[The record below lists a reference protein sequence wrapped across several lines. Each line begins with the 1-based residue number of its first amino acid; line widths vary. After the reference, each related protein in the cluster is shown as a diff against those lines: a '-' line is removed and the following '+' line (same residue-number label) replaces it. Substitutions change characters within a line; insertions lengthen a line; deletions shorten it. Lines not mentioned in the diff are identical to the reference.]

1 MTPSQFLTVTICQYF
16 EYGFIFTGQS
26 EDSLSSF
33 SPASVLNDSPSTS
46 HQPPENAHIETIYGV
61 EYVHFQSI
69 HCDLL
74 LDWWNY
80 TPISRKCISGTID
93 EKFQHP
99 CWSRCREDLW
109 KNFIQLAEMHT
120 GKPVLQC
127 RACGK
132 LIQHGI
138 FTKNGASGMN
148 KHLNTKDC
156 KSLQSIDSKQ
166 PVLQV

>member
-1 MTPSQFLTVTICQYF
+1 MASSSRVNLFSSSPELL
-16 EYGFIFTGQS
+16 QS

-46 HQPPENAHIETIYGV
+46 RTSHRPPENAHVETIHGV

-69 HCDLL
+69 HYDSFLG
-74 LDWWNY
+74 WWKY
-80 TPISRKCISGTID
+80 TPIGRKCISGTID

-99 CWSRCREDLW
+99 RWNRCRGDLW
-109 KNFIQLAEMHT
+109 KHFIQLAEMHT

-166 PVLQV
+166 SVLQVRP